1 MIMLFDVN
9 LAKTAQNEY
18 EMRVQ
23 EHRTLRAIAR
33 IRREKEG
40 DHPLSL
46 AFHQVVTWLQSNLK
60 LTNTQRPAT
69 PLTNPHAPCLD
80 C

>member
-1 MIMLFDVN
+1 MIMLFDMN

-23 EHRTLRAIAR
+23 EHRMLRAIAR
-33 IRREKEG
+33 IRREKQG
-40 DHPLSL
+40 DPPLSL
-46 AFHQVVTWLQSNLK
+46 AYHQVVNWLQSNLK
-60 LTNTQRPAT
+60 LTNTQRPAN
-69 PLTNPHAPCLD
+69 PITNPQTPCLD